1 MPTQICVSLGQETT
15 RQVIERMGELA
26 PLADLFEVRG
36 DRIADL
42 DLLSILRAKTTPLIF
57 ACRSVEQ
64 GGHYD
69 WPADR
74 RRQLLLEAVK
84 RGYDWVDV
92 ELSSS
97 FLDVMMEK
105 AGGGLIVSHH
115 DFAGMP
121 DDLDLLYAE
130 MSEKGADVVKIAV
143 TPRSFADVGR
153 LIEFAQRTSASGGPG
168 LVCVGLG
175 PLGAPTRLLA
185 GKWNAPFTFASAAV
199 GEETAPGQFPVAALA
214 DLYRVREVG
223 PDTKVYG
230 LLGTDVLRSL
240 SPVLHNRAFEAR
252 GVDAIYVPLPAES
265 LDAFFEALPALE
277 LSGFSVTRP
286 YKTEILARLQEVDE
300 QAALCGSV
308 NTVLV
313 HDGLLMGSTTDGIGI
328 SAPLRRRT
336 DLKGKMAVIL
346 GAGGAARAAALS
358 LVRKGAQ
365 VIVLARDPDQA
376 AFTAG
381 AVGCSS
387 GALDEIRTLSWDVL
401 INATPLGGR
410 GHEDESPVPADAH
423 QSGTVVLDMVY
434 DPVETR
440 FLREAAAAGATTI
453 HGLEM
458 LLEQAIP
465 QFETWTGKEAPAE
478 ALRALVELL
487 AAGHHG

>member
-1 MPTQICVSLGQETT
+1 MPTQICVSLGQEKI
-15 RQVIERMGELA
+15 RQVVERMGELA

-42 DLLSILRAKTTPLIF
+42 DLLAILRAKTTPLIF

-64 GGHYD
+64 GGHFD
-69 WPADR
+69 LPAER
-74 RRQLLLEAVK
+74 RHNLLLEAVK
-84 RGYDWVDV
+84 RGFDYVDV
-92 ELSSS
+92 ELSSK

-115 DFAGMP
+115 DFIGMP

-130 MSEKGADVVKIAV
+130 MSEKGADIVKIAV

-168 LVCVGLG
+168 LVAVGLG

-185 GKWNAPFTFASAAV
+185 GRWNAPFTFASAVV
-199 GEETAPGQFPVAALA
+199 GEETAPGQIDVAKMA

-230 LLGTDVLRSL
+230 VLGRDVTRSL

-265 LDAFFEALPALE
+265 LDAFFEALPALD

-286 YKTEILARLQEVDE
+286 YKTEILSRLQEVDE
-300 QAALCGSV
+300 TAALCGSV

-313 HDGLLMGSTTDGIGI
+313 HDGLLMGSTTDGMGI
-328 SAPLRRRT
+328 SIPLRKRT
-336 DLKGKMAVIL
+336 ELKGKMAVIL

-358 LVRKGAQ
+358 LVRKGLQ
-365 VIVLARDPDQA
+365 VIVLARDADKA
-376 AFTAG
+376 AFAAG

-387 GALDEIRTLSWDVL
+387 GALDEIRTLSWDIL
-401 INATPLGGR
+401 INATPLGGL
-410 GHEDESPVPADAH
+410 GFEQETPVPADAH
-423 QSGTVVLDMVY
+423 HEGSVVLDMVY
-434 DPVETR
+434 DPIDTR
-440 FLREAAAAGATTI
+440 FLREAAAAGCTTI

-478 ALRALVELL
+478 ALRALVDLL
-487 AAGHHG
+487 AAGHR